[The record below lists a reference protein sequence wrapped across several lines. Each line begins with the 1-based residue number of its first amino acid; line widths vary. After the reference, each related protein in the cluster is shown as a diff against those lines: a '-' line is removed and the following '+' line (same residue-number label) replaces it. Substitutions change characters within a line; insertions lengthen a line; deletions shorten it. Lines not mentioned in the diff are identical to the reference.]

1 MHFLTFTRF
10 FIDLAHRMEPV
21 ISMAEKINQYSD
33 VRRPTVQLTLD
44 EHRKIS
50 HYCIDNGIKIGD
62 VLRTAALYC
71 LKHKINPSEDK

>member
-1 MHFLTFTRF
+1 
-10 FIDLAHRMEPV
+10 MEPV

-62 VLRTAALYC
+62 FLRTAALYC

>member
-1 MHFLTFTRF
+1 VHFLTFTRF

-62 VLRTAALYC
+62 FLRTAALYC